1 MCSCSVHR
9 TSCPMLEGI
18 VSKHLQKVLKKDNG
32 PTPALLRIFFHD
44 CLFKNPSLVHI
55 TITRGERE
63 RRENERSEGE
73 EEGSKKGKKKGTSFV
88 IDCEKGKRRFLENCS
103 TTQPYSS
110 SFFSASTPPF
120 CNCNNQ
126 PPPTKIPSQFAFPN
140 YNQAKE
146 LSKFSVKFFLHSS
159 GHVATKFHYD
169 QLLFLYALLKDR
181 YHKIRSFIES
191 KLLPFQR
198 EGVRGG
204 FNIVSSSAK
213 SSIHLDGVFNIISY
227 DLVPKLQNM
236 LMTCNFKIYT
246 DSIEAKIPSVLDYVG
261 TVIEVSSVNIY
272 YLLANDIVDDII
284 WFLEGMALV
293 FYRSA
298 WYCTWY
304 LTQVIK

>member
-1 MCSCSVHR
+1 
-9 TSCPMLEGI
+9 MLEGI

-169 QLLFLYALLKDR
+169 QMIQQWLNIPSSDILIVL
-181 YHKIRSFIES
+181 SQNGGS
-191 KLLPFQR
+191 N
-198 EGVRGG
+198 RGG

-246 DSIEAKIPSVLDYVG
+246 DSIEAKIPCVLDYVG